1 MCRTPKEGD
10 QKESE
15 REGIDRERERAK
27 SVWDSKPNAVIV
39 IRFMLRVNGPEDSV
53 TVA

>member
-15 REGIDRERERAK
+15 REGIERERAK

-39 IRFMLRVNGPEDSV
+39 IRFMLGVNGPEDSV